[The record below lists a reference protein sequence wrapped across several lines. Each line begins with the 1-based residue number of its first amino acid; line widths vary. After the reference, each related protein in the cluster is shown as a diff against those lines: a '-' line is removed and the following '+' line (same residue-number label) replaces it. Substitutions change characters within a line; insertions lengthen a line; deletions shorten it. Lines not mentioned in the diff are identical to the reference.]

1 MRGHVRVTGRLG
13 GLKQGNPARRSCHSP
28 RVRVE
33 VFRGSLGAALDP
45 DVLPFA
51 VTALIDLKLIVRAHR
66 GNAGDLDVV
75 DQPSLRP

>member
-1 MRGHVRVTGRLG
+1 MAGV
-13 GLKQGNPARRSCHSP
+13 KEGNPARRSRRSL

-33 VFRGSLGAALDP
+33 VFRGSLGAAPDP

-51 VTALIDLKLIVRAHR
+51 VIALIDLKLLVRAHR
-66 GNAGDLDVV
+66 GNAADLEVV